1 MLADLRF
8 GIRSLARRRGYAAAC
23 VVTLGL
29 ATSVPFAALALVDA
43 ALLRP
48 IPLHEPDRVF
58 TLRTREGDTG
68 FLYRELERVLGLT
81 GVFEAVAGRGRYGVS
96 VATEAGAH
104 RMGVSFVTERFFD
117 VVGHRPALGR
127 GFAPAEHRA
136 GAAPVV
142 VVTDA
147 FWRARLGGDPKAI
160 GRTIGIA
167 GREAVVVGVLP
178 RGFRGLSLDAPV
190 DVFMPLFAAALVAPP
205 GNYFDDG
212 TVVVDGSAYDPMRW
226 ISITARLKAGA
237 SAAGAE
243 AALNTMPGVD
253 GRARTGPAGGAIRL
267 ARTTRVALSPRIR
280 AQVVE
285 FVGMLVAASGLILFA
300 GCASV
305 AGMMLVRQDRRRREM
320 AVRSWL
326 GAGRLR
332 VVRLFLVEAM
342 LLTSVGAAAGLLIAR
357 WLGQAAGS
365 LVTLPGGVEMTA
377 WPPAGGA
384 GRMAGLAALAAVL
397 TGVLCGLAPALRSV
411 DLRRGRSGRWRGT
424 VLAGQV
430 AVVVALTIGA
440 GLFIRSMQA
449 VAGADV
455 GFESRG
461 LAYATVAFDDRGHVE
476 RLARARDLYY
486 RVVPRLAARPG
497 VEAVTFGNLPLVGNP
512 LSGARVEVDG
522 GIRELPAR
530 LEVFFG
536 GPGYVRTLGLRLLAG
551 RDLGDRDVEGREP
564 VAVVSAALARRLWG
578 ERDPLGARFTSL
590 PLRDV
595 RVVGVVGDGRFG
607 RRLRDTAGF
616 AAFLPWEQ
624 NRLLASWSGAVFGRT
639 AGDAGALAAAMR
651 REIRA
656 FDGDLR
662 ITAAQTFRDRL
673 GALGSPQRVGAVILS
688 GLGGFALLLAVVGVY
703 GSVTQAAA
711 GRAREIGIRIALG
724 ARRAD
729 VVGTL
734 SSRTLAYAG
743 IGAAAGVG
751 AAAAFG
757 ALAEPH
763 LFEVAPRDPATYAA
777 MTSAVAAAAALAGL
791 AAALRASR
799 AAAARRLIR
808 EIAAAE

>member
-1 MLADLRF
+1 MLSDLRF
-8 GIRSLARRRGYAAAC
+8 SIRSLARRRGYAATC

-127 GFAPAEHRA
+127 GFALAEHRI
-136 GAAPVV
+136 GADPVA

-147 FWRARLGGDPKAI
+147 FWRARLGGDPTAI
-160 GRTIGIA
+160 GRTIGTG

-212 TVVVDGSAYDPMRW
+212 TVVVDGLAYDPMRW

-342 LLTSVGAAAGLLIAR
+342 LLTSVGAAAGLLIAL
-357 WLGQAAGS
+357 WMGQAAGS

-461 LAYATVAFDDRGHVE
+461 LAYATVAFDDRGDDE
-476 RLARARDLYY
+476 RLGRARDLYQH
-486 RVVPRLAARPG
+486 VVPRLAARPG
-497 VEAVTFGNLPLVGNP
+497 VEAVTFGDLPLVDNP
-512 LSGARVEVDG
+512 FSVVRVEVDG
-522 GIRELPAR
+522 EARELPAR
-530 LEVFFG
+530 LQVLFG

-551 RDLGDRDVEGREP
+551 RGLGDRDVKGREP

-595 RVVGVVGDGRFG
+595 RVVGVVGDGRF
-607 RRLRDTAGF
+607 RRLREAAGF
-616 AAFLPWEQ
+616 AVFLPWDR
-624 NRLLASWSGAVFGRT
+624 NPFRASWSGTVFGRT
-639 AGDAGALAAAMR
+639 AGDAGALADAMR

-777 MTSAVAAAAALAGL
+777 MTSAVAAAAASAGL

>member
-58 TLRTREGDTG
+58 TLRSREGDTG
-68 FLYRELERVLGLT
+68 FPYRELERVLGLT
-81 GVFEAVAGRGRYGVS
+81 GVFEAVAGEGRYGVL
-96 VATEAGAH
+96 VAAEAGAH

-127 GFAPAEHRA
+127 GFAPAEHRI
-136 GAAPVV
+136 GAEPVV

-147 FWRARLGGDPKAI
+147 FWRARLGGDPTAI

-178 RGFRGLSLDAPV
+178 RGFRGLSLDTPV
-190 DVFMPLFAAALVAPP
+190 DVFMPLFAARLVATPANFF
-205 GNYFDDG
+205 GDG
-212 TVVVDGSAYDPMRW
+212 GMNSPTL

-243 AALNTMPGVD
+243 AALNTMPGAD
-253 GRARTGPAGGAIRL
+253 GPDADGPAGGAVRL
-267 ARTTRVALSPRIR
+267 ARTTRVALPPRIR

-285 FVGMLVAASGLILFA
+285 FVGMLAAASGLILFA

-332 VVRLFLVEAM
+332 VVRLFLVEAT

-357 WLGQAAGS
+357 WLGQAASS

-377 WPPAGGA
+377 WPATGGA
-384 GRMAGLAALAAVL
+384 GRMAGPAALAAVL

-411 DLRRGRSGRWRGT
+411 DLHRGRPGRWRGT

-476 RLARARDLYY
+476 RLARARDLYH
-486 RVVPRLAARPG
+486 RVVPRLAAGPG
-497 VEAVTFGNLPLVGNP
+497 VEAAAFGNLPLVGNP
-512 LSGARVEVDG
+512 LSGVRVEVDG
-522 GIRELPAR
+522 EVRELPAR

-578 ERDPLGARFTSL
+578 ERDPLGARFTAL

-607 RRLRDTAGF
+607 RRLRDTGGF

-639 AGDAGALAAAMR
+639 AGDARALAAAMR
-651 REIRA
+651 QEIRA
-656 FDGDLR
+656 FDEDLR

-703 GSVTQAAA
+703 GSVAQAAA

-743 IGAAAGVG
+743 IGAAAGMG

-763 LFEVAPRDPATYAA
+763 LFVVAPRDPATYAA
-777 MTSAVAAAAALAGL
+777 MTAAVAAAAALAGL